1 MKIVRGV
8 IKAVFFILLAACIF
22 IFSAIIYL
30 DSVLG
35 GEYKVNRGELLNI
48 ESVLP
53 VTAEFSGESAADAHL
68 RESVGRASV
77 ELKLFGTIPFST
89 AEVEYVDKTSVAV
102 LGNPFGIKLYT
113 NGVLVIDITSVA
125 TEKGNESPA
134 AVCGVKKGDY
144 ILTANGKEITCNEDL
159 AEIVADSAGREIAM
173 LISRNGEKK
182 NIKVTPLLSS
192 ETKNYQIGI
201 WVRDSTAGI
210 GTLTFYSPS
219 SGVICGLGH
228 GICDSDTGSLLT
240 VDSGQMVTAAIAAV
254 EKGKNGSPGELK
266 GSFKSQ
272 VLADI
277 SENSEIGVYGILS
290 GNIGAAPLTEIAL
303 RQEVEN
309 GEAQLLCTIDGEEP
323 KLYSCTVKKRNAG
336 EHSKTQ
342 NLLVTVTDPQLI
354 KATGG
359 IVQGMSGSPILQNG
373 KLIGAVTHVLIDD
386 STTGYGIY
394 AENMLKNTEKIA
406 EMQLK
411 DAS

>member
-1 MKIVRGV
+1 MKKKIF
-8 IKAVFFILLAACIF
+8 KWAAF
-22 IFSAIIYL
+22 
-30 DSVLG
+30 
-35 GEYKVNRGELLNI
+35 
-48 ESVLP
+48 VLP
-53 VTAEFSGESAADAHL
+53 VIIIVSGYFVTPASIVLTENAKYSAYPNGLVRLSGGAGRIDTSGVGTQLVSARLFGALPIKTVRVSVVPEREVIVSGAAIGVRLYCDGVMVIEVENDGPARLAGLRGGDIICEVNGEIATSSEQLSAAISGG
-68 RESVGRASV
+68 ENV
-77 ELKLFGTIPFST
+77 ELTVKSRGIPRKI
-89 AEVEYVDKTSVAV
+89 E
-102 LGNPFGIKLYT
+102 L
-113 NGVLVIDITSVA
+113 
-125 TEKGNESPA
+125 
-134 AVCGVKKGDY
+134 C
-144 ILTANGKEITCNEDL
+144 
-159 AEIVADSAGREIAM
+159 GRE
-173 LISRNGEKK
+173 GERGMKA
-182 NIKVTPLLSS
+182 
-192 ETKNYQIGI
+192 GM
-201 WVRDSTAGI
+201 WVRDSAAGI
-210 GTLTFYSPS
+210 GTMSFFDPQTLVYAS
-219 SGVICGLGH
+219 LGH
-228 GICDSDTGSLLT
+228 PICDSDTGSLLT

-406 EMQLK
+406 ETQLK